1 MFMSQYWVHNVY
13 RIDQHFIT
21 KLSYFPCVIA
31 SSGCCVVACKQMIKN
46 VSVPSY
52 LRQEN
57 TKESNYIL
65 TLFISLHWLKCWLV
79 QFWTATGFK
88 FKFKQK
94 GAGSLGHQ
102 VIMQNSFYFYLFFFT
117 WSSLDWCQKDIL
129 GNCIIYFFFYDLII
143 WFASVYVYSRL
154 IKCINCMVHCA

>member
-79 QFWTATGFK
+79 QFCTATGFK

-94 GAGSLGHQ
+94 GAGSLGHHAKF
-102 VIMQNSFYFYLFFFT
+102 ILFLFIFFYMEQFGLMSEGYFR
-117 WSSLDWCQKDIL
+117 
-129 GNCIIYFFFYDLII
+129 NCIIFFYDLII